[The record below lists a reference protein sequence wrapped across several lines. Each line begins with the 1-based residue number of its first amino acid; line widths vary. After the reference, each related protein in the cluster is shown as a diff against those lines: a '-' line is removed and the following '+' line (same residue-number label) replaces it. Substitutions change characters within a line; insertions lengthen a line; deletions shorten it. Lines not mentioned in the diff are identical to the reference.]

1 MAWYAWRPYVPVS
14 VRRRNAAR
22 DVARFKKKRGEAV
35 APVVIQGRIIARSF
49 WGKAW
54 CDNLESYSDFANR
67 LPRGRT
73 YVRNGSV
80 MDLQL
85 GAGTVR
91 ALVSGSELYR
101 ISVRIAPLA
110 RPRWQAVVRECAGKI
125 GSLVELL
132 QGKFSRAVMELLI
145 RRELG
150 LFPSA
155 KEIAFKCSCPD
166 WAAMCKH
173 VAATLYGVG
182 ARLDTEPELFFRLRR
197 VDQLD
202 LLTAASSGAAL
213 AAQAAGTRKRIAPT
227 ALADVF
233 GIELDPR
240 AAAVEAPAEVKPGP
254 RRGRRQPAAPARAGR
269 IVLPEPAGALVVS
282 TGRVAL
288 PEPAVALVS
297 TGRVAL
303 PEPAVAPSA
312 AGPAALP
319 EPAVALVSTGRVA
332 LPEPAVAP
340 SPAGPA
346 VLPESA
352 AQTVT
357 GQAALPQ
364 PAAARAAAKRAAP
377 SEAAAPGA
385 TRRRQPPPRARAG
398 RSPRSR

>member
-22 DVARFKKKRGEAV
+22 HVARFKKKGETA
-35 APVVIQGRIIARSF
+35 APVVIQGRTIARSF

-85 GAGTVR
+85 GEGTVR

-110 RPRWQAVVRECAGKI
+110 RPRWQAVVRDCAGKI

-132 QGKFSRAVMELLI
+132 QGRLSRAVMELLI

-155 KEIAFKCSCPD
+155 KEIAFECSCPD

-182 ARLDTEPELFFRLRR
+182 ARLDAEPELFFRLRR
-197 VDQLD
+197 VDQRD
-202 LLTAASSGAAL
+202 LLTAASSGADL
-213 AAQAAGTRKRIAPT
+213 AAQAGGTRKRIAAT

-240 AAAVEAPAEVKPGP
+240 ATAVEASAGAEPAP
-254 RRGRRQPAAPARAGR
+254 RRGRRQPAAPTRTAPADSSGPRRRTAAIR
-269 IVLPEPAGALVVS
+269 IVWTRDGKPQA
-282 TGRVAL
+282 
-288 PEPAVALVS
+288 
-297 TGRVAL
+297 
-303 PEPAVAPSA
+303 A
-312 AGPAALP
+312 AGSISQTAKTLP
-319 EPAVALVSTGRVA
+319 SVSRSWANQPIPGTGVLA
-332 LPEPAVAP
+332 MQTEAP
-340 SPAGPA
+340 RR
-346 VLPESA
+346 SA
-352 AQTVT
+352 FRTKSST
-357 GQAALPQ
+357 
-364 PAAARAAAKRAAP
+364 P
-377 SEAAAPGA
+377 STAM
-385 TRRRQPPPRARAG
+385 
-398 RSPRSR
+398 